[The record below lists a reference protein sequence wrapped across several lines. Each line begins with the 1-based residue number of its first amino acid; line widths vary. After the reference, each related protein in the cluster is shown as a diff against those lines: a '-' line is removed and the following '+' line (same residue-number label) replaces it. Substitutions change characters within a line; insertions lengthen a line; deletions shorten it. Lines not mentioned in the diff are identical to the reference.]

1 MNDLPII
8 QRTFDLIKWY
18 VPILNRLPRDH
29 KFALGDRMIAL
40 LYDLLENLIMA
51 RYAKEKLST
60 LEEINAKLEVLGY
73 QTRLLLQFNLIN
85 SDRYEYVAT
94 LINDIG
100 NELGG
105 WIKQQRLVRHQG

>member
-51 RYAKEKLST
+51 QYGSVST
-60 LEEINAKLEVLGY
+60 IQSLEIPLNPP
-73 QTRLLLQFNLIN
+73 
-85 SDRYEYVAT
+85 
-94 LINDIG
+94 
-100 NELGG
+100 
-105 WIKQQRLVRHQG
+105 